1 MEAEGFEVTRFRGNG
16 RSPASW
22 WQTRAALRR
31 VRPEVLHYNDPHAI
45 TSAGLASVG
54 LGIGARVAVRHVC
67 FPIRSVF
74 RYRAFCDRVVC
85 VSHAVAEACRRS
97 GIPAAAIRVVH
108 GGIDPEAWQRGDRV
122 RARESLG
129 LDDRRTV
136 LLAVAQ
142 LVECKGHAVL
152 LEAMASIVDKR
163 PEAQLLLAGEGPLR
177 TALEGRA
184 RELGIDSRVRFL
196 GHRRDVAD
204 LLAAADLCVLPS
216 LSEAL
221 GVALMEA
228 MLAGC
233 PVVTTTAGGIPDL
246 TGGDDPQKEP
256 VAWSVPPSDA
266 RAMAEAILH
275 ALDQPA
281 LRKDRVERARRRV
294 LGQFTADRMVEATIG
309 VYCEILEARS
319 GAVGWHALTTR
330 SVG

>member
-1 MEAEGFEVTRFRGNG
+1 
-16 RSPASW
+16 
-22 WQTRAALRR
+22 
-31 VRPEVLHYNDPHAI
+31 
-45 TSAGLASVG
+45 
-54 LGIGARVAVRHVC
+54 
-67 FPIRSVF
+67 
-74 RYRAFCDRVVC
+74 
-85 VSHAVAEACRRS
+85 
-97 GIPAAAIRVVH
+97 
-108 GGIDPEAWQRGDRV
+108 
-122 RARESLG
+122 
-129 LDDRRTV
+129 
-136 LLAVAQ
+136 
-142 LVECKGHAVL
+142 
-152 LEAMASIVDKR
+152 
-163 PEAQLLLAGEGPLR
+163 
-177 TALEGRA
+177 
-184 RELGIDSRVRFL
+184 
-196 GHRRDVAD
+196 
-204 LLAAADLCVLPS
+204 